1 MRRPVLLDLCVQ
13 LQAVVQATTPAAVP
27 AEAPT
32 AGVPTA
38 QPGHGRR
45 LIPAHVERR
54 TEIHDLSPQEK
65 RCPWCGREQRC
76 IGEECSCQYE
86 YVPAR
91 LIAVEHVQKKYACV
105 CTASTVHTAP
115 KPSSPIEKGLAT
127 PSLLSHLIT
136 SKYLDHL
143 PLHRQEGMLARIG
156 IGYPRSTMWAQ
167 IRAAGELM
175 MPLYKVAKQEVLAS
189 RILATDDT
197 TVKVLDRTRTKTR
210 TGNVWTYVG
219 DDAHPLIVY
228 DYTAGIKGG
237 IKGQSL
243 HFSNLRFSERDAE
256 VAGATY
262 ACRARL
268 MLLGWPMRRCAVIQ
282 PQPTVVLVRNNQT
295 NPCLRAS
302 DGRARCSS
310 SCVHGT
316 IRNPF
321 ASSRSAACSSCA
333 CMLAPAYEARCLA
346 ATTPA
351 SRSSNRCRNAPSPKH
366 QPRRTAVN
374 SRGCRGCTA
383 RPSATRPAR
392 YVA

>member
-1 MRRPVLLDLCVQ
+1 M
-13 LQAVVQATTPAAVP
+13 
-27 AEAPT
+27 
-32 AGVPTA
+32 

-45 LIPAHVERR
+45 PIPAHVERR
-54 TEIHDLSPQEK
+54 TEIHDLRPEEK

-105 CTASTVHTAP
+105 CTASTVRTAP

-175 MPLYKVAKQEVLAS
+175 TPLYTAATQEVLAS

-197 TVKVLDRTRTKTR
+197 PVKVLDRTRTKTR

-228 DYTAGIKGG
+228 DYT
-237 IKGQSL
+237 
-243 HFSNLRFSERDAE
+243 
-256 VAGATY
+256 
-262 ACRARL
+262 
-268 MLLGWPMRRCAVIQ
+268 P
-282 PQPTVVLVRNNQT
+282 
-295 NPCLRAS
+295 
-302 DGRARCSS
+302 GRARA
-310 SCVHGT
+310 G
-316 IRNPF
+316 PG
-321 ASSRSAACSSCA
+321 
-333 CMLAPAYEARCLA
+333 
-346 ATTPA
+346 
-351 SRSSNRCRNAPSPKH
+351 SN
-366 QPRRTAVN
+366 
-374 SRGCRGCTA
+374 
-383 RPSATRPAR
+383 
-392 YVA
+392 